1 MAARRCDSGS
11 GGTDGIGGNPSSAAH
26 IRAAGAC
33 YRPRYSGSM
42 SEITDEGVQSL
53 LAAPNHAVLSS
64 YNPDGTILS
73 TVVWIDYVDGQLAV
87 NSAVGRQW
95 PSNLDRDP
103 RVSIVV
109 LDQENP
115 YHFTEIRGTASGSID
130 GAREH
135 IDALAHKY
143 IGKDYPWLG
152 PGEQRK
158 KFVVAPAKVR
168 YIKQ

>member
-1 MAARRCDSGS
+1 
-11 GGTDGIGGNPSSAAH
+11 
-26 IRAAGAC
+26 
-33 YRPRYSGSM
+33 M
-42 SEITDEGVQSL
+42 SEITDAGVQEL

-64 YNPDGTILS
+64 LNPDGTILS
-73 TVVWIDYVDGQLAV
+73 TVVWIDYVDGVLAV

-103 RVSIVV
+103 RVTVVV

-115 YHFTEIRGTASGSID
+115 YHFTEIRGTAVGETES
-130 GAREH
+130 AREH
-135 IDALAHKY
+135 IDALSRKY

-158 KFVVAPAKVR
+158 KFVITPEKVR
-168 YIKQ
+168 YVKQ

>member
-1 MAARRCDSGS
+1 
-11 GGTDGIGGNPSSAAH
+11 
-26 IRAAGAC
+26 
-33 YRPRYSGSM
+33 M
-42 SEITDEGVQSL
+42 SEITDAGVQEL

-64 YNPDGTILS
+64 LNSDGTILS
-73 TVVWIDYVDGQLAV
+73 TVVWIDYVDGILAV

-109 LDQENP
+109 LDQANP
-115 YHFTEIRGTASGSID
+115 YHFAEIRGTAAGD
-130 GAREH
+130 TETAREH

-158 KFVVAPAKVR
+158 KFVITPEKVR
-168 YIKQ
+168 YVKQ

>member
-11 GGTDGIGGNPSSAAH
+11 GGTVGIGGNPSSALDR
-26 IRAAGAC
+26 RAAGPAHTTL
-33 YRPRYSGSM
+33 YSGRM
-42 SEITDEGVQSL
+42 SEITDEGVQRL

-95 PSNLDRDP
+95 PSNLDRDA

-115 YHFTEIRGTASGSID
+115 YHFTEIRGKAAGALE

-158 KFVVAPAKVR
+158 KLIVKPEKVR
-168 YIKQ
+168 YVNQ